1 LLSLLLLEG
10 VLQVFILGDLR
21 QRIHDKTIEVLCL
34 FHQHLLNIEEVPVLP
49 DREQE
54 IVEEVVES
62 VPQVVTD
69 LNNMRAQLNF
79 VALNALADETTHRV
93 LALLYFGDRALN
105 FHLDG
110 LGCVK
115 FVERV
120 HGHNRMEQVSRI
132 QAATTHFFLVLQTK
146 QDVRVSMGFAFLG
159 LSSVDRVVLSL
170 LAF

>member
-1 LLSLLLLEG
+1 MLSLLLLEG

-34 FHQHLLNIEEVPVLP
+34 LHQHLLNIEEVPVFS

-79 VALNALADETTHRV
+79 VVLNALADQTTHR
-93 LALLYFGDRALN
+93 ALPLLDFGDRALN

-115 FVERV
+115 CVERV
-120 HGHNRMEQVSRI
+120 HGHDRVKQVS
-132 QAATTHFFLVLQTK
+132 
-146 QDVRVSMGFAFLG
+146 
-159 LSSVDRVVLSL
+159 
-170 LAF
+170 

>member
-1 LLSLLLLEG
+1 M
-10 VLQVFILGDLR
+10 QVFILGDLR

-34 FHQHLLNIEEVPVLP
+34 FHQHLLNIEEVPVLS

-79 VALNALADETTHRV
+79 VVLNALADQTTHR
-93 LALLYFGDRALN
+93 ALPLLDFGDRALN

-115 FVERV
+115 CVGRV
-120 HGHNRMEQVSRI
+120 HGHDRVKQVS
-132 QAATTHFFLVLQTK
+132 
-146 QDVRVSMGFAFLG
+146 
-159 LSSVDRVVLSL
+159 
-170 LAF
+170 